1 MELAHHASTDFDGFF
16 AVEFPAVARA
26 AWFVVLDTEVAKEIA
41 QEAFCRALQRWDR
54 ISGYERPG
62 AWVRTVAIRLAL
74 RSRDRRRRELALTEV
89 NARSADHAG
98 RPQGHDGHA
107 GHADADV
114 PALDNADLE
123 AALRTLPRQQ
133 RAAVVL
139 RYLCDLDID
148 ELAAAIGCRPSTAR
162 VHLHRGRHALGQL
175 LGVHDDVAR

>member
-1 MELAHHASTDFDGFF
+1 MELAHPATTDFDGFF
-16 AVEFPAVARA
+16 AVEFPVIARA

-74 RSRDRRRRELALTEV
+74 RSRDRRRRELVLTEV
-89 NARSADHAG
+89 NASHADHAG
-98 RPQGHDGHA
+98 RPQGHDGY
-107 GHADADV
+107 DDTVV

-123 AALRTLPRQQ
+123 AALRMLPRQQ
-133 RAAVVL
+133 RAAVTL

-148 ELAAAIGCRPSTAR
+148 EMAAAIGCKPSTAR
-162 VHLHRGRHALGQL
+162 VHLHRGRHALGQI
-175 LGVHDDVAR
+175 LGVNDDAAR

>member
-1 MELAHHASTDFDGFF
+1 MEAIHHAPRDFDGFF
-16 AVEFPAVARA
+16 AVEYPSIARA

-74 RSRDRRRRELALTEV
+74 RSRDRRRRELVLTEV
-89 NARSADHAG
+89 NASYADRAG
-98 RPQGHDGHA
+98 RPGGHDGHDDLA
-107 GHADADV
+107 V
-114 PALDNADLE
+114 PALENADLE

-133 RAAVVL
+133 RAAVTL

-148 ELAAAIGCRPSTAR
+148 ELAAAIGCKPSTAR
-162 VHLHRGRHALGQL
+162 VHLHRGRHALGEL
-175 LGVHDDVAR
+175 LGAPDDAV